1 MERRIDAIV
10 AKTTGIEKP
19 TVFYVVD
26 ASDPAKPWTAG
37 AGSFIDALISLAGG
51 NNIVATEGQYTQ
63 FSLEALVSAD
73 PEIIIGSTSHG
84 TSFLPDLG
92 SLSGWKEMSAV
103 KGGDVYLIEADL
115 ISRSGPRIVEGL
127 EEMAR
132 IIHPELFP

>member
-1 MERRIDAIV
+1 MV
-10 AKTTGIEKP
+10 QP
-19 TVFYVVD
+19 TSQSLRQRF
-26 ASDPAKPWTAG
+26 DPAKPWTAG

-51 NNIVATEGQYTQ
+51 DNIAATEDQYTQ

-73 PEIIIGSTSHG
+73 PGMIIGPTSHG

-103 KGGDVYLIEADL
+103 KGGKVYLIEADL
-115 ISRSGPRIVEGL
+115 ISRSGPRIVDGL

-132 IIHPELFP
+132 LIHPELFP